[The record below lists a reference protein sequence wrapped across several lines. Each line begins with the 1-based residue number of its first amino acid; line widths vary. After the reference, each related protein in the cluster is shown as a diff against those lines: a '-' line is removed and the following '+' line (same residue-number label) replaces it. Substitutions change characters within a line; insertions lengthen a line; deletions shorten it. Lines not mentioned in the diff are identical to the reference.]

1 MSSCLSPQPESS
13 PFPINLWD
21 TNARVYPP
29 KYKIMIIHP
38 FSLWENQTTQPVF
51 IHCSSW
57 LDPNPPLWAYFLLL
71 PTLHT
76 FLASSLDKFG
86 LYISLISSI
95 LSFLLMQLYMSYMF
109 LLLLHMSWPQ
119 YLPRKLL
126 IILQRQLRMSL
137 KTLAGKPQLS
147 GQNWSPPCSASDHRF
162 TSHVAFP
169 TSYSHS

>member
-1 MSSCLSPQPESS
+1 MSSCLSSQPESS

-21 TNARVYPP
+21 INARVYPP

-38 FSLWENQTTQPVF
+38 FSLWENQTAQPVF

-86 LYISLISSI
+86 LYVSFISSI

-126 IILQRQLRMSL
+126 IILQCPAQNVSENSGWESL
-137 KTLAGKPQLS
+137 SSQGRIDLPLALLQITGSLL
-147 GQNWSPPCSASDHRF
+147 
-162 TSHVAFP
+162 T
-169 TSYSHS
+169 